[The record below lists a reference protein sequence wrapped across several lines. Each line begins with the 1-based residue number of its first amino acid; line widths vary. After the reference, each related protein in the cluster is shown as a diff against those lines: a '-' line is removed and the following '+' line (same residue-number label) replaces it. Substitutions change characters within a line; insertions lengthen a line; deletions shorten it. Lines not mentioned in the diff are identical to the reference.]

1 MLEAVMG
8 FAGGVG
14 WQDEDSSQTV
24 YNTEPLDDPFTE
36 LSIAAV
42 AKAIKKRMDN
52 VLWENEDLKPEEIP
66 EQFKE
71 VGAII
76 VAIKDIKNSIGKQ

>member
-14 WQDEDSSQTV
+14 WHDEESSQTV
-24 YNTEPLDDPFTE
+24 FDTRPLDDPLTE

-42 AKAIKKRMDN
+42 AKVI
-52 VLWENEDLKPEEIP
+52 
-66 EQFKE
+66 
-71 VGAII
+71 
-76 VAIKDIKNSIGKQ
+76 